1 MRPGCVRRRAP
12 RRCPVSGRTG
22 SSRSRARPRLEA
34 RSGRATTATAWP
46 APRGGRSAR
55 PARTGR
61 RWRRGRTFRARRS
74 RRTGSR
80 GDGPRRPRGPVAP
93 ARSRGGPQQP
103 RAIRQAPGASSCWV
117 SCEGGTGRVRP
128 SGAPV
133 PARLHRRPSMTM
145 RLELAESP
153 AVVAGLLASA
163 RAPLARVADEV
174 RRRGTR
180 FVVIAARGTSD
191 HAATYAQYVLG
202 ARNGLPVGL
211 ATPSLSSL
219 YRNGPRVGDA
229 LVIGMSQ
236 SGRSPDIVAVLDD
249 ARSQGA
255 LTLAITNDPGSPLAV
270 VADVVV
276 PLEAG
281 PELAVAATKTYVAQ
295 LAVVALLSEAL
306 RGGDP
311 DPALARLPVAL
322 AGIIELEARIV
333 GLAGRL
339 APAPACVVL
348 ARGFQYAT
356 AREWALKLKEVAGV
370 FADPYSAVDFE
381 HGPISLVEPGLP
393 VLAVVS
399 SGPTLPGLVTLLG
412 RLAADGADLMDVSD
426 AAGARALASG
436 SLALPGDL
444 PEWLAPIVAIL
455 PCQLF
460 AYHLAVAR
468 GRDPE
473 TPRHLR
479 KVTLTR

>member
-1 MRPGCVRRRAP
+1 
-12 RRCPVSGRTG
+12 
-22 SSRSRARPRLEA
+22 
-34 RSGRATTATAWP
+34 
-46 APRGGRSAR
+46 
-55 PARTGR
+55 
-61 RWRRGRTFRARRS
+61 
-74 RRTGSR
+74 
-80 GDGPRRPRGPVAP
+80 
-93 ARSRGGPQQP
+93 
-103 RAIRQAPGASSCWV
+103 
-117 SCEGGTGRVRP
+117 
-128 SGAPV
+128 
-133 PARLHRRPSMTM
+133 M

-153 AVVAGLLASA
+153 AVVSGLLASA
-163 RAPLARVADEV
+163 RGPLARVADEV

-202 ARNGLPVGL
+202 ARNGLPVAL

-219 YRNGPRVGDA
+219 YGSGPRVADA

-249 ARSQGA
+249 ARRQGG
-255 LTLAITNDPGSPLAV
+255 LTLAITNAPRSPLAA

-295 LAVVALLSEAL
+295 LTIVALLSEAL

-311 DPALARLPVAL
+311 DPALARLPDAL
-322 AGIIELEARIV
+322 AGTVDLEAAIV
-333 GLAGRL
+333 ELAGRRAS
-339 APAPACVVL
+339 APASVVL
-348 ARGFQYAT
+348 ARGFQYPT

-370 FADPYSAVDFE
+370 FADAYSAADYE

-399 SGPTLPGLVTLLG
+399 SGPTLPGLLVLLE
-412 RLAADGADLMDVSD
+412 RLVADGADLLVVSD
-426 AAGARALASG
+426 AAEARALGRG
-436 SLALPGDL
+436 SLELAGDV

-460 AYHLAVAR
+460 AYHLAIAR

-473 TPRHLR
+473 TPRHLH

>member
-1 MRPGCVRRRAP
+1 
-12 RRCPVSGRTG
+12 
-22 SSRSRARPRLEA
+22 
-34 RSGRATTATAWP
+34 
-46 APRGGRSAR
+46 
-55 PARTGR
+55 
-61 RWRRGRTFRARRS
+61 
-74 RRTGSR
+74 
-80 GDGPRRPRGPVAP
+80 
-93 ARSRGGPQQP
+93 
-103 RAIRQAPGASSCWV
+103 
-117 SCEGGTGRVRP
+117 
-128 SGAPV
+128 
-133 PARLHRRPSMTM
+133 MTM

-219 YRNGPRVGDA
+219 YRVGPRVGDA

-236 SGRSPDIVAVLDD
+236 SGRSPDIVAVLND

-276 PLEAG
+276 PLESG
-281 PELAVAATKTYVAQ
+281 PELAVAATKTYVAE

-311 DPALARLPVAL
+311 DPALTRLPELL
-322 AGIIELEARIV
+322 ARTLELEARIV
-333 GLAGRL
+333 GLAGRM
-339 APAPACVVL
+339 APAPAYVVL
-348 ARGFQYAT
+348 ARGFQYAS
-356 AREWALKLKEVAGV
+356 ARAWALKLKEVAGV
-370 FADPYSAVDFE
+370 VADPYSAADYE

-399 SGPTLPGLVTLLG
+399 SGPTLPGLVALLG
-412 RLAADGADLMDVSD
+412 RLAADGADLLVVSD
-426 AAGARALASG
+426 AAEARALASG
-436 SLALPGDL
+436 SLALLGDL

-460 AYHLAVAR
+460 AYHLALAR

-473 TPRHLR
+473 APRHLH

>member
-1 MRPGCVRRRAP
+1 
-12 RRCPVSGRTG
+12 
-22 SSRSRARPRLEA
+22 
-34 RSGRATTATAWP
+34 
-46 APRGGRSAR
+46 
-55 PARTGR
+55 
-61 RWRRGRTFRARRS
+61 
-74 RRTGSR
+74 
-80 GDGPRRPRGPVAP
+80 
-93 ARSRGGPQQP
+93 
-103 RAIRQAPGASSCWV
+103 
-117 SCEGGTGRVRP
+117 
-128 SGAPV
+128 
-133 PARLHRRPSMTM
+133 MTM
-145 RLELAESP
+145 RQELAESP

-163 RAPLARVADEV
+163 PAPLARVADEV

-180 FVVIAARGTSD
+180 LVVIAARGTSD

-219 YRNGPRVGDA
+219 YRTGPRIGGA

-255 LTLAITNDPGSPLAV
+255 LTLAVTNDPGSPLAL

-276 PLEAG
+276 PLKAG

-306 RGGDP
+306 RGSDP
-311 DPALARLPVAL
+311 NPALSRLPGAL
-322 AGIIELEARIV
+322 AGMIEQEAQIV
-333 GLAGRL
+333 GLVDRL
-339 APAPACVVL
+339 APATACVVL
-348 ARGFQYAT
+348 GRGFQYAT

-370 FADPYSAVDFE
+370 FADPYSAADFE
-381 HGPISLVEPGLP
+381 HGPIALVEPGLP

-399 SGPTLPGLVTLLG
+399 SGPTLPGMITLLG
-412 RLAADGADLMDVSD
+412 RLAADGADLLVMSD
-426 AAGARALASG
+426 APAARALASG
-436 SLALPGDL
+436 SLLLPTDL

-460 AYHLAVAR
+460 AHHLAVAR

-473 TPRHLR
+473 APRHLH

>member
-1 MRPGCVRRRAP
+1 
-12 RRCPVSGRTG
+12 
-22 SSRSRARPRLEA
+22 
-34 RSGRATTATAWP
+34 
-46 APRGGRSAR
+46 
-55 PARTGR
+55 
-61 RWRRGRTFRARRS
+61 
-74 RRTGSR
+74 
-80 GDGPRRPRGPVAP
+80 
-93 ARSRGGPQQP
+93 
-103 RAIRQAPGASSCWV
+103 
-117 SCEGGTGRVRP
+117 
-128 SGAPV
+128 
-133 PARLHRRPSMTM
+133 MTM
-145 RLELAESP
+145 RQELAESP
-153 AVVAGLLASA
+153 AVVAGLLRSA
-163 RAPLARVADEV
+163 RTPLARVADEV

-211 ATPSLSSL
+211 ATPSLASL
-219 YRNGPRVGDA
+219 YRTGPRVRDA
-229 LVIGMSQ
+229 LVIGLSQ

-249 ARSQGA
+249 ARAQGA
-255 LTLAITNDPGSPLAV
+255 LTLAVTNDPESPLAL

-281 PELAVAATKTYVAQ
+281 PELAVAATKTYVAE

-311 DPALARLPVAL
+311 DPALAGLPEALAGMIGQEPQIVAL
-322 AGIIELEARIV
+322 AS
-333 GLAGRL
+333 RL
-339 APAPACVVL
+339 AHAPACVVL

-370 FADPYSAVDFE
+370 FADPYSAADFE

-399 SGPTLPGLVTLLG
+399 TGPTLPGLVALLG
-412 RLAADGADLMDVSD
+412 RLAENGADLLVVSD
-426 AAGARALASG
+426 AAGARALGSG
-436 SLALPGDL
+436 SLALPADL

-460 AYHLAVAR
+460 AYHLAIAR

-473 TPRHLR
+473 APRNLS

>member
-1 MRPGCVRRRAP
+1 
-12 RRCPVSGRTG
+12 
-22 SSRSRARPRLEA
+22 
-34 RSGRATTATAWP
+34 
-46 APRGGRSAR
+46 
-55 PARTGR
+55 
-61 RWRRGRTFRARRS
+61 
-74 RRTGSR
+74 
-80 GDGPRRPRGPVAP
+80 
-93 ARSRGGPQQP
+93 
-103 RAIRQAPGASSCWV
+103 
-117 SCEGGTGRVRP
+117 
-128 SGAPV
+128 
-133 PARLHRRPSMTM
+133 MTM
-145 RLELAESP
+145 RQELAESP

-163 RAPLARVADEV
+163 PAPLARVADEV

-180 FVVIAARGTSD
+180 LVVIAARGTSD

-219 YRNGPRVGDA
+219 YRTRPQISNA

-255 LTLAITNDPGSPLAV
+255 LTLAVTNDPGSPLAL

-276 PLEAG
+276 PLKAG

-306 RGGDP
+306 RGSDP
-311 DPALARLPVAL
+311 NPALSRLPGAL
-322 AGIIELEARIV
+322 AGMIEQEAQIV
-333 GLAGRL
+333 GLVDRL
-339 APAPACVVL
+339 APTTACVVL
-348 ARGFQYAT
+348 GRGFQYAT

-370 FADPYSAVDFE
+370 FADPYSAADFE
-381 HGPISLVEPGLP
+381 HGPITLVEPGLP

-399 SGPTLPGLVTLLG
+399 SGPTLPGMITLLG
-412 RLAADGADLMDVSD
+412 RLAADGADLLVMSD
-426 AAGARALASG
+426 APAARALASG
-436 SLALPGDL
+436 SLLLPTDL

-460 AYHLAVAR
+460 AHHLAVAR

-473 TPRHLR
+473 APRHLH